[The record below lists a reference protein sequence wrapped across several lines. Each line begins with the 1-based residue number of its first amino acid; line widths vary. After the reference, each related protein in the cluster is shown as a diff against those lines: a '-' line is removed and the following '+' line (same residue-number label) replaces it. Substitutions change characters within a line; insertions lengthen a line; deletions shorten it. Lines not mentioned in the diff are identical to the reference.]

1 MFPYLSP
8 AFQRFIA
15 PAQERAEFWRTTLG
29 FIFVVTIFLIAAV
42 VLALGTTIIGEI
54 FTPGLGE
61 SLMYEIQSGQT
72 IFATLSSLG
81 LIALMIPALWLVL
94 RLLHKRSLRTLLG
107 PSGKIIWRLWLGAA
121 AVILVLAVVDA
132 IATFASAELTQ
143 QMSFLKWTAWLAPSL
158 VLLFLQTTA
167 EEMVFRGYLL
177 QQLAARFKSR
187 WIWWVLPSV
196 IFGAFHWN
204 PVTFGANAWMVVG
217 TTTLMGLILSDI
229 TARFGSLSPAMGL
242 HFANNLVVMLLMN
255 SPGQLSG
262 MSLYLYGID
271 LKSPQLATSM
281 LVSLVAM
288 TFGYAIF
295 MLIMRRR
302 RL

>member
-29 FIFVVTIFLIAAV
+29 FILVVTIFLIAAV
-42 VLALGTTIIGEI
+42 VLAIGTTIIGEL

-107 PSGKIIWRLWLGAA
+107 PSGKINWRLWRGAA
-121 AVILVLAVVDA
+121 VVILILAAVDA
-132 IATFASAELTQ
+132 IATFASTELTQ
-143 QMSFLKWTAWLAPSL
+143 QMSFVKWTAWLAPSL

-167 EEMVFRGYLL
+167 EELVFRGYLL